1 MTRRV
6 EVVQLE
12 EGWLVKAWA
21 KTAAEAEAIQ
31 RACRTAKPANDVAPD
46 PVERQSPPPNCD
58 GLYVAEILT
67 ERTAGDE

>member
-1 MTRRV
+1 MNRRV
-6 EVVQLE
+6 ECIPLE

-31 RACRTAKPANDVAPD
+31 FACRTAKPANDAAPD
-46 PVERQSPPPNCD
+46 PVERQPQPPNCD
-58 GLYVAEILT
+58 GLHVAEILT